1 MPNPDNGDQRYEIHH
16 SKNVDDSLR
25 RLQHIASRRGQG
37 KAFRLAFKQI
47 LNALQLRPWKAG
59 EPLYRL
65 AVMRLQVRTI
75 VIAPL
80 VIDFAVSEDHPHV
93 YIKSGRLLSR

>member
-25 RLQHIASRRGQG
+25 RLQ
-37 KAFRLAFKQI
+37 
-47 LNALQLRPWKAG
+47 
-59 EPLYRL
+59 
-65 AVMRLQVRTI
+65 LQVRTI

>member
-1 MPNPDNGDQRYEIHH
+1 
-16 SKNVDDSLR
+16 
-25 RLQHIASRRGQG
+25 LQKS
-37 KAFRLAFKQI
+37 
-47 LNALQLRPWKAG
+47 PMKAG

-65 AVMRLQVRTI
+65 SAMRLQVRTI

-80 VIDFAVSEDHPHV
+80 AIDFAVSEDLPHV